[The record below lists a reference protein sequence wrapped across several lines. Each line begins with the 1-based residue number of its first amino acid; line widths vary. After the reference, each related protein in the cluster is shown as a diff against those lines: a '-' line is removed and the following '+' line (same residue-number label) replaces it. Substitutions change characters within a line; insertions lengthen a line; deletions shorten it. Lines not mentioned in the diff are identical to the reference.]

1 MSSSAESS
9 SAAQPAPPPAA
20 VLKGHRDTLRALVA
34 LPADHPRRSRLASG
48 SSDGTIRLWDPVA
61 GGEAKAVLR
70 GHSGGV
76 YALTCFHLP
85 TGGLYMV
92 SGAFDNT
99 LRLWDP
105 LAAEALAVLHGHTGT
120 VEALESFVLHPRVTQ
135 CVASSSGTEVRIWSI
150 TAPPP
155 GTAWGDSAV
164 SALLVLPVAARVNAM
179 TCAAPCSRSQRSATP
194 SAADSARSGPISF
207 AGVSA

>member
-1 MSSSAESS
+1 MDLAYLGGGLKRYMSSSAESS

-99 LRLWDP
+99 LRLW
-105 LAAEALAVLHGHTGT
+105 AAFFHHENV
-120 VEALESFVLHPRVTQ
+120 
-135 CVASSSGTEVRIWSI
+135 VRFF
-150 TAPPP
+150 
-155 GTAWGDSAV
+155 
-164 SALLVLPVAARVNAM
+164 LPTRA
-179 TCAAPCSRSQRSATP
+179 
-194 SAADSARSGPISF
+194 ILI
-207 AGVSA
+207 